1 MKGGFP
7 IHCHNTVHEDHQMM
21 MLFNVAT
28 WVTTTQA
35 VNDRITVLTD
45 RHVFINWGRVGWKV

>member
-21 MLFNVAT
+21 MLFEVA
-28 WVTTTQA
+28 
-35 VNDRITVLTD
+35 DRGDQNT
-45 RHVFINWGRVGWKV
+45 RP